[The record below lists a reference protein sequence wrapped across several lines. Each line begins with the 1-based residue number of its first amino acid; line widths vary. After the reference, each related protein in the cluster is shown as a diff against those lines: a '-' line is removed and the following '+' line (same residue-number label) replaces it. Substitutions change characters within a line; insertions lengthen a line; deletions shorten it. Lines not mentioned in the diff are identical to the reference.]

1 MRMKNRPEEKKSLG
15 FEPSKQEELRPEEK
29 RLLDFFRKELQ
40 YGEVIVIVKRGL
52 PVFIRQ
58 AIKEVKLDDI

>member
-1 MRMKNRPEEKKSLG
+1 MGIPEERKIQGEKVSITPQEKK
-15 FEPSKQEELRPEEK
+15 
-29 RLLDFFRKELQ
+29 LLDYFRNHLQ

-58 AIKEVKLDDI
+58 VIKEVKLDS